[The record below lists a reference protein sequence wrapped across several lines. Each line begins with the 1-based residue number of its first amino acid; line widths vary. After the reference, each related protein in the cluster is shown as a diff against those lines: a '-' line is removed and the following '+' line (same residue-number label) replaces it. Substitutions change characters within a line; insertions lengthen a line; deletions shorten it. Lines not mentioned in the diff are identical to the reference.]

1 MATNTVVPALLVEM
15 EAEFSAQLRAR
26 TPIGGTCSSGMSLYR
41 KIIRDNIGG
50 VLRSVFP
57 LFCRCLN
64 EAEIRELVEVYLSR
78 HSASQ
83 PEFHQVA
90 TELLLFMSQ
99 HYPISPHDLALL
111 EYEWLMYAVEIDDSN
126 VPFPQKI
133 SLPLGKAAEVDVACN
148 PTLKMVALPFLIQE
162 GEPCYED
169 GEQLNYY
176 ALYRKHNNTLYQKQ
190 LSQLDVQLLSAI
202 HEQIISAEQMLN
214 NAALSLA
221 DISLRSWLE
230 TNNNDEILSLKYIG

>member
-1 MATNTVVPALLVEM
+1 M
-15 EAEFSAQLRAR
+15 
-26 TPIGGTCSSGMSLYR
+26 
-41 KIIRDNIGG
+41 
-50 VLRSVFP
+50 
-57 LFCRCLN
+57 
-64 EAEIRELVEVYLSR
+64 
-78 HSASQ
+78 
-83 PEFHQVA
+83 
-90 TELLLFMSQ
+90 
-99 HYPISPHDLALL
+99 
-111 EYEWLMYAVEIDDSN
+111 
-126 VPFPQKI
+126 
-133 SLPLGKAAEVDVACN
+133 ACN

-202 HEQIISAEQMLN
+202 HEQIISAEQMLI